1 MPVAFTALIKKF
13 NQQGEK
19 TGWTYI
25 DIPEAIATQLLPGS
39 KKSFRVKGWLDQYAY
54 EGLSLVPMGG
64 GDFILA
70 LNATIRK
77 SIGKTK
83 GAMVKVRMEIDTKPV
98 IISPDLMEC
107 LQDEPKAL
115 AYFNALPPS
124 HRKYYSN
131 WIESAKTEATKAKR
145 IVQALTACSQQMSY
159 GEMIRSLKNKE

>member
-1 MPVAFTALIKKF
+1 MPVEFTALIKKF

-70 LNATIRK
+70 LNASIRK

-159 GEMIRSLKNKE
+159 GEMIRSLKKKE

>member
-1 MPVAFTALIKKF
+1 MPVEFTTLIKKF

-25 DIPEAIATQLLPGS
+25 DIPEALATQLLPGS

>member
-1 MPVAFTALIKKF
+1 MPVEYTALIKKF

>member
-1 MPVAFTALIKKF
+1 MPVEFTALIKKF

-54 EGLSLVPMGG
+54 EGLSLVPKGG

-70 LNATIRK
+70 LNGSIRN

-159 GEMIRSLKNKE
+159 GEMIRSLKKKE

>member
-1 MPVAFTALIKKF
+1 MPVEFTTLIKKF

-25 DIPEAIATQLLPGS
+25 DIPEALATQLLPGS

-145 IVQALTACSQQMSY
+145 IVQTLTACSQQMSY

>member
-1 MPVAFTALIKKF
+1 MPVEFTALIKKF

-70 LNATIRK
+70 LNASIRK

-131 WIESAKTEATKAKR
+131 WIESAKTETTKAKR
-145 IVQALTACSQQMSY
+145 IVQTLTACSQQMSY

>member
-1 MPVAFTALIKKF
+1 MPVEFTALIKKF

-70 LNATIRK
+70 LNASIRK

-145 IVQALTACSQQMSY
+145 IVQTLTACSQQMSY

>member
-1 MPVAFTALIKKF
+1 MPVEFTTLIKKF

-25 DIPEAIATQLLPGS
+25 DIPEALATQLLPGS

-70 LNATIRK
+70 LNASIRK

-159 GEMIRSLKNKE
+159 DEMIRSLKNKE